1 MRVQMGDLQS
11 DLAHVS
17 KELRETHISWVF
29 LSEQRALK
37 VKKPVN
43 FGFLDFSDLESRRR
57 ACEAELRLNRRL
69 AGDVYQ
75 RVVPITRDQQGM
87 HCVAGTGS
95 VVDWA
100 VEMRRLND
108 EDRLTER
115 ILSGRVATPTFDTLA
130 RHLARFHA
138 AAERSAHIDRFGHVD
153 QVREN
158 VLENFAQAHASLAS
172 CVSEAQQREVEA
184 WQLAFL
190 SAHADRFRERVL
202 GGHIR
207 DGHGDLRVEHVYID
221 AAGQPTIIDCIEF
234 NERFRYADV
243 CSDIAF
249 LSMDLAFHGRT
260 EDKER
265 FLASYATES
274 GDHDLYGLIDFY
286 ESYRAYVRAKVNTF
300 SLAQAAPG
308 ERSHIAEQA
317 RRYFLLAQASER
329 QQLTQPRLL
338 AVGGWIASGK
348 STVAR
353 ELSVRLAC
361 PVLSSDRIR
370 KSLAGADPTTPL
382 HDAAFSAHYSDLFS
396 ERVYSEVFRRARLVL
411 ASGRS
416 VVVDASFRSAEQRAQ
431 ARTVA
436 ARAGV
441 PFLFV
446 ECRASAE
453 VCGARLATRARGP
466 SESDGR
472 GEIFDD
478 FLARYAA
485 VSELPPAQ
493 HVSINSGGS
502 LAESMAELQRV
513 GALV

>member
-1 MRVQMGDLQS
+1 MGELQS
-11 DLAHVS
+11 DLARLS

-57 ACEAELRLNRRL
+57 ACEAELRLNQRL
-69 AGDVYQ
+69 APDVYQ
-75 RVVPITRDQQGM
+75 GIVPITRDEKGE
-87 HCVAGTGS
+87 HSVAGPGT

-108 EDRLTER
+108 DDRLTER
-115 ILSGRVATPTFDTLA
+115 LESGRVATSTFDTLA

-138 AAERSAHIDRFGHVD
+138 RAERGPHIDGFGHID
-153 QVREN
+153 QIRQN

-172 CVSEAQQREVEA
+172 WVSERQQREVEA

-190 SAHADRFRERVL
+190 STHADRFTERVR
-202 GGHIR
+202 GGRIR

-249 LSMDLAFHGRT
+249 LSMDLAYHGRT

-265 FLASYATES
+265 LLAAYASES
-274 GDHDLYGLIDFY
+274 DDHDLYGLIDFY

-300 SLAQAAPG
+300 SLAQARASD
-308 ERSHIAEQA
+308 RARIAEQA
-317 RRYFLLAQASER
+317 RRYFLLSLASER
-329 QQLTQPRLL
+329 PQLQPARLL
-338 AVGGWIASGK
+338 GLGGWIASGK
-348 STVAR
+348 SSIAR
-353 ELSVRLAC
+353 ELSARLAC

-370 KSLAGADPTTPL
+370 KSLAGAEPTTAL
-382 HDAAFSAHYSDLFS
+382 HDAPFNQRYSDEFT
-396 ERVYSEVFRRARLVL
+396 ERVYAEVFRRAQRVL

-416 VVVDASFRSAEQRAQ
+416 VVVDASFRSTAQRAQ
-431 ARTVA
+431 AQALA

-441 PFLFV
+441 PFLLI
-446 ECRASAE
+446 ECRASPE
-453 VCGARLATRARGP
+453 VCRARLSERAKGP

-472 GEIFDD
+472 SEIFDD
-478 FLARYAA
+478 FVARYEP
-485 VSELPPAQ
+485 VTELPGEQ
-493 HVSINSGGS
+493 HAVIDSSGS
-502 LAESMAELQRV
+502 LAESLVELQRI